1 MLIRLQIENWQ
12 SFRGATE
19 FSLIASRE
27 RQHRERLPR
36 LPRPDLHVLP
46 VAAVY
51 GANASGK
58 SNLFRALAFAR
69 KLVVEGTATDASTGV
84 EPFRLGRDTMAQP
97 TRFRFEILAD
107 EVVYEFGFVVDA
119 KAVREEWLLEVRAT
133 TERLLYRRR
142 AGNIEFGPAHENDAF
157 LAFAFQGTRDNQLFL
172 TNSVGQ
178 KVDRFKPVHDWFRDN
193 LVLVSPDSTFG
204 RMDLFV
210 GDDLARSRGMDLM
223 LARLDTGIV
232 HLKGESLDFDSLPIA
247 DDVRRRFLSAL
258 DGGQPIS
265 AHGGANERLVISR
278 RDGKVEVHRVIT
290 QHRHEDCS
298 LVRFEMAHESDGTIR
313 IIDLL
318 PAFLDLADPQCARI
332 YVIDELDRSLHTL
345 LTRRLLEMFL
355 SASGPDTRGQL
366 LFTTHDA
373 LLMDQSLL
381 RRDEMWVTERNDSGE
396 SMLLSFSEYKD
407 VRYDKDIRK
416 SYLQGRLGGVPRILM
431 AGMFAADGP
440 QEDEPN

>member
-1 MLIRLQIENWQ
+1 MLIRLQFENWQ
-12 SFRGATE
+12 SFRGPAE
-19 FSLIASRE
+19 FTLVASRE
-27 RQHRERLPR
+27 RQHGERLPR
-36 LPRPDLHVLP
+36 LPRPDLRVLP

-69 KLVVEGTATDASTGV
+69 KLVVEGTPIDAPTGV
-84 EPFRLGRDTMAQP
+84 EPFRLGQGTVAQP

-107 EVVYEFGFVVDA
+107 GVVYEFGFVVDA
-119 KAVREEWLLEVRAT
+119 TTVREEWLLEVMAT
-133 TERLLYRRR
+133 TERLLYRRSEGR
-142 AGNIEFGPAHENDAF
+142 IEFGTTHENDAF

-172 TNSVGQ
+172 TNSVSQ
-178 KVDRFKPVHDWFRDN
+178 KVDRFKPVHDWFRN
-193 LVLVSPDSTFG
+193 CLVLVSPDATFG

-210 GDDLARSRGMDLM
+210 GDDQARSRGLDLM

-232 HLKGESLDFDSLPIA
+232 RLTGEALDFDSLPIA
-247 DDVRRRFLSAL
+247 DDARRHFLSAL
-258 DGGQPIS
+258 DGGNTVS
-265 AHGGANERLVISR
+265 AVLGANDRLVIRR
-278 RDGKVEVHRVIT
+278 RDGKVLVHRVVT
-290 QHRHEDCS
+290 QHRHEDGS
-298 LVRFEMAHESDGTIR
+298 LARFEMAHESDGTIR

-318 PAFLDLADPQCARI
+318 PAFLDLADPATART

-355 SASGPDTRGQL
+355 AASGPDSRGQL

-381 RRDEMWVTERNDSGE
+381 RRDEMWVTERNDRGE
-396 SMLLSFSEYKD
+396 STLMSFSEYKD

-440 QEDEPN
+440 GPDESR

>member
-12 SFRGATE
+12 SFRAPTE
-19 FSLIASRE
+19 FSLVASRE
-27 RQHRERLPR
+27 RQHRARLPR
-36 LPRPDLHVLP
+36 LPRPDLNVLP

-69 KLVVEGTATDASTGV
+69 RLVVEGTATEAPTGV
-84 EPFRLGRDTMAQP
+84 EPFRLGQGTAAQP
-97 TRFRFEILAD
+97 TRFRFEILAGD
-107 EVVYEFGFVVDA
+107 VVYEFGFAVDA
-119 KAVREEWLLEVRAT
+119 KAVREEWLLEVMAT
-133 TERLLYRRR
+133 SERLLYRRR
-142 AGNIEFGPAHENDAF
+142 DGRIEFGTAHANDAF

-172 TNSVGQ
+172 TNSVSQ
-178 KVDRFKPVHDWFRDN
+178 KVDRFKPVHDWFRN
-193 LVLVSPDSTFG
+193 SLVLVSPDATFG

-210 GDDLARSRGMDLM
+210 GDDPARARGMDLM

-232 HLKGESLDFDSLPIA
+232 HLKGESLDFDSLPFA
-247 DDVRRRFLSAL
+247 DDVRRHILAAL
-258 DGGQPIS
+258 DGGQSIS
-265 AHGGANERLVISR
+265 AVLGANDRLVIRR
-278 RDGKVEVHRVIT
+278 RDGNVVVHRVVT
-290 QHRHEDCS
+290 QHRHEDGS
-298 LVRFEMAHESDGTIR
+298 LARFEMAQESDGTIR

-318 PAFLDLADPQCARI
+318 PAFLDLADPQTARI

-381 RRDEMWVTERNDSGE
+381 RRDEMWVTERNDQGE
-396 SMLLSFSEYKD
+396 STLMSFSEYKD

-416 SYLQGRLGGVPRILM
+416 SYLQGRLGGVPRILI
-431 AGMFAADGP
+431 AGMHVADGP
-440 QEDEPN
+440 GPHEPR

>member
-1 MLIRLQIENWQ
+1 MLIRLQVENWQ
-12 SFRGATE
+12 SFRGPAE
-19 FSLIASRE
+19 FSLVASRE

-36 LPRPDLHVLP
+36 LARPDLTVLP
-46 VAAVY
+46 VAAVC

-69 KLVVEGTATDASTGV
+69 KLVVEGTATDAPTGV
-84 EPFRLGRDTMAQP
+84 EPFRLGRDTAAQP

-107 EVVYEFGFVVDA
+107 DVVYEFGFVVDA
-119 KAVREEWLLEVRAT
+119 KAVREEWLLEVMAT

-142 AGNIEFGPAHENDAF
+142 DGRIEFGSAHANDAF
-157 LAFAFQGTRDNQLFL
+157 LAFAFRGTRDNQLFL
-172 TNSVGQ
+172 TNSVSQ
-178 KVDRFKPVHDWFRDN
+178 KVDHFKPVHDWFRDR
-193 LVLVSPDSTFG
+193 LVFVSPDATFG

-210 GDDLARSRGMDLM
+210 GDDPARTRGMDLM

-232 HLKGESLDFDSLPIA
+232 HLKGESL
-247 DDVRRRFLSAL
+247 
-258 DGGQPIS
+258 
-265 AHGGANERLVISR
+265 
-278 RDGKVEVHRVIT
+278 HRVVT
-290 QHRHEDCS
+290 QHRHEDGS
-298 LVRFEMAHESDGTIR
+298 LTRFELAHESDGTIR

-318 PAFLDLADPQCARI
+318 PAFLDLADPATARI

-381 RRDEMWVTERNDSGE
+381 RRDEMWVTERNDRGE
-396 SMLLSFSEYKD
+396 STLMSFSEYKD

-431 AGMFAADGP
+431 AGMYAADGP
-440 QEDEPN
+440 GEEEPS